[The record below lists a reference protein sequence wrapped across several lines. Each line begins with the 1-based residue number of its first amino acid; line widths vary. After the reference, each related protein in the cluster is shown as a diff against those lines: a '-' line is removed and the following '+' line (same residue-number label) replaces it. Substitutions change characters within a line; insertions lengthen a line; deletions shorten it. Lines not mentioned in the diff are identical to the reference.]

1 MCNSPSVNAAATIVQ
16 TTHEPI
22 HRLWRVRAT
31 VSRKAEHCRKALR
44 TQRARVGSWR
54 PGTSDA
60 QDGKSVVP
68 FLLASDAALQLRRF
82 MGANRDVD
90 VTIGRYG

>member
-1 MCNSPSVNAAATIVQ
+1 
-16 TTHEPI
+16 
-22 HRLWRVRAT
+22 
-31 VSRKAEHCRKALR
+31 
-44 TQRARVGSWR
+44 VGSWR

>member
-1 MCNSPSVNAAATIVQ
+1 
-16 TTHEPI
+16 
-22 HRLWRVRAT
+22 
-31 VSRKAEHCRKALR
+31 
-44 TQRARVGSWR
+44 
-54 PGTSDA
+54 
-60 QDGKSVVP
+60 VP